1 MITKN
6 NWLTTNIN
14 QRFKDRT
21 CNFDAYLNLY
31 PFKKID
37 FHTACDNAAIE
48 IYEKYKNL
56 YLGLSGGLDS
66 EYILRVF
73 HRLKI
78 PITPIIVSFCSEK
91 ENDYAHKVC
100 RELNITPITI
110 KPSTREFIKTYY
122 EEIHMKYNGLGVHI
136 THLFFAKQFVKN
148 GILISG
154 AHLMG
159 DSWLIGNEKLGYY
172 DVIDSNK
179 FVNTYESDH
188 YIPDMVDL
196 MMYKPEITYAAIE
209 QAKKQIGV
217 KWSIFKGNLYNL
229 EPRIKIRP
237 EYSEDFVKVL
247 TKLRSLKPQSNVK
260 YWSVDEILKIFDE
273 YHD

>member
-6 NWLTTNIN
+6 DWLTTNIN

-21 CNFDAYLNLY
+21 CNFEAYLNLY

-37 FHTACDNAAIE
+37 FYTACDNAAIE

-66 EYILRVF
+66 EYVLRVF

-78 PITPIIVSFCSEK
+78 PIIPIIVSFCNEK
-91 ENDYAHKVC
+91 ENDYAYKVC
-100 RELNITPITI
+100 RELNITPVTV
-110 KPSTREFIKTYY
+110 KPSNKEFIKTYY
-122 EEIHMKYNGLGVHI
+122 EEIHMKYNGLGIHM
-136 THLFFAKQFVKN
+136 THVFIAKQSAKN
-148 GILISG
+148 GTFIGG
-154 AHLMG
+154 AHMMG
-159 DSWLIGNEKLGYY
+159 DSFLQNNEVLGYY
-172 DVIDSNK
+172 NIIDSNN
-179 FVNTYESDH
+179 FFSTVESDH
-188 YIPDMVDL
+188 YIPDVVDL
-196 MMYKPEITYAAIE
+196 MLYKPEITYSIIG

-217 KWSIFKGNLYNL
+217 EWSIFKSNLYNL

-237 EYSEDFVKVL
+237 EYSEDFIKVL
-247 TKLRSLKPQSNVK
+247 TKLRSLKPQSHVK
-260 YWSVDEILKIFDE
+260 YWSVDEILEIFDK